1 MPMKKL
7 ILLLTLITPFIF
19 IWFLQRGGSDPT
31 MDYSSLQ
38 GSGMSPQD
46 YDALVKQRQT
56 QYTDDDVRLVK

>member
-1 MPMKKL
+1 MKKL
-7 ILLLTLITPFIF
+7 ILLLTLTTPFIF
-19 IWFLQRGGSDPT
+19 IWFLRRGGSDPT

-56 QYTDDDVRLVK
+56 QYTDDDVWVVK